1 MTFGFLLV
9 RERCLEELDDRG
21 RGYNFDIVRDEWFFN
36 LVPSIF
42 ECVKEV
48 HSSSISSKGK

>member
-1 MTFGFLLV
+1 M